1 MIVINGVEMLD
12 VQEAA
17 RRARRTP
24 ETIRRWVWTGR
35 VRAVKEGNKLFLA
48 ASDIPRAGS
57 EAEQGAG
64 ATGTSLAAWAERVE
78 QTHAGGTAGATAQD
92 LVLEDRA
99 ARADR

>member
-1 MIVINGVEMLD
+1 MIVIDGVEMLD

-48 ASDIPRAGS
+48 ASDIPLVGPEAEVGS
-57 EAEQGAG
+57 EA
-64 ATGTSLAAWAERVE
+64 TSLAAWAERVE
-78 QTHAGGTAGATAQD
+78 KTHAGGAAGATARD